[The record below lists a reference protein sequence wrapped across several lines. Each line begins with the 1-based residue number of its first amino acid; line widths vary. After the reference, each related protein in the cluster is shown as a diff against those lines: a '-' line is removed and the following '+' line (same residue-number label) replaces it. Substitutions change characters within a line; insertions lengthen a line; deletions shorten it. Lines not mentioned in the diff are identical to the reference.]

1 MKIIMRTS
9 AFDAVS
15 AQAAALATMAGAGRW
30 NGRWAVVVRHSGA
43 VELLSPFVDGS
54 YGNVVAVIRVLASQ
68 AECR

>member
-1 MKIIMRTS
+1 
-9 AFDAVS
+9 V
-15 AQAAALATMAGAGRW
+15 AGAGRW